1 MVNAN
6 VLIQANIMTD
16 FVLYRKTT
24 VINLDFRRSSKLWIE
39 DLRIQDQQ
47 YREDQEKKS
56 NNSKTTT
63 AWNLRL
69 IKFL

>member
-47 YREDQEKKS
+47 YREGQEKKS